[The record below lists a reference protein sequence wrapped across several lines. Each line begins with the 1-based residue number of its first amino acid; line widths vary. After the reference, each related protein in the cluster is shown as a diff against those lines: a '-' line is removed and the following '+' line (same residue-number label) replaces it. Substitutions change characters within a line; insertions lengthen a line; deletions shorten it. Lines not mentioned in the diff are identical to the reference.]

1 MGFFFKQK
9 TEYEMRISDGSS
21 DVCSSDL
28 TVKLA
33 GPRCARRERHRD
45 CRGDAVPG
53 DCRHQCAREAGLA
66 AAARC
71 RNDEET
77 ALTHAR
83 CPSPIR
89 FLRLQDERCRHQ
101 DRLAATIT
109 LRLVHPSSPSG
120 SRQSLPLKKWQ
131 CRDLFSAS
139 PIRRSEEHTSELQS
153 LMRISYAVFCLKT
166 KNE

>member
-71 RNDEET
+71 RNDEEKDPKRVVEGKSVSVRVD
-77 ALTHAR
+77 LGGGWVMK
-83 CPSPIR
+83 
-89 FLRLQDERCRHQ
+89 
-101 DRLAATIT
+101 TI
-109 LRLVHPSSPSG
+109 
-120 SRQSLPLKKWQ
+120 
-131 CRDLFSAS
+131 
-139 PIRRSEEHTSELQS
+139 
-153 LMRISYAVFCLKT
+153 
-166 KNE
+166 

>member
-109 LRLVHPSSPSG
+109 LRLVQIGRASWRERGCHDGLIWVCGG
-120 SRQSLPLKKWQ
+120 SLKK
-131 CRDLFSAS
+131 
-139 PIRRSEEHTSELQS
+139 
-153 LMRISYAVFCLKT
+153 K
-166 KNE
+166 KNKKI